1 MVVGNCLCDMTFA
14 GILAGG
20 TGTRMATSSGMPKQ
34 FLDVRGVP
42 IIVRTLRRF
51 LELGDSIDSIIV
63 AMHHDWH
70 EYAHDVLAQH
80 GIAAGA
86 VKMIDGGAT
95 RFDSLVNIASAC
107 VSEADKVGCKDD
119 VFLIN
124 HDCARPFVL
133 KEILVNNL
141 EMARHYDMVTTSIPT
156 IDTVLISADGK
167 VSDCVPERSTVF
179 LDQGP
184 QTIRARHF
192 LSLVGSLSGEE
203 RAKYMEAGRL
213 YIDKGFK
220 VGIVPGDRL
229 NFKVTTKFDL
239 MLAEQF
245 AAQGIS

>member
-1 MVVGNCLCDMTFA
+1 MTFA

-51 LELGDSIDSIIV
+51 VELGNMIDSVII
-63 AMHHDWH
+63 AMHPSWH
-70 EYAHDVLAQH
+70 EYAHDILVRH
-80 GIAAGA
+80 GIDADI

-95 RFDSLVNIASAC
+95 RFDSLVNLAMAC
-107 VSEADKVGCKDD
+107 ATAADAAGHKDD

-124 HDCARPFVL
+124 HDCARPFVS
-133 KEILVNNL
+133 KEILVKNL
-141 EMARHYDMVTTSIPT
+141 EMVRHHDMVTTSMPT

-167 VSDCVPERSTVF
+167 TSDCVPERSTVF

-184 QTIRARHF
+184 QTVRVRHF
-192 LSLVGSLSGEE
+192 LSLVDSLSDEE

-229 NFKVTTKFDL
+229 NFKVTTPIDL
-239 MLAEQF
+239 VLAEQL
-245 AAQGIS
+245 AAQGLV